1 MHMLDKETSIRL
13 SILRFPLIVAVV
25 FIHNAD
31 LAVKFSSGSLGST
44 GGDGIAEFFRNLISQ
59 GVARTAVPVFF
70 LMSGY
75 LFFLGVEWTR
85 DNYIAK
91 LKSRVRTLLIPFL
104 LWNIATL
111 AVYAVVQAL
120 PATRHYLSGAK
131 AEISSYQVYGYLD
144 AIFGIERMPISYQ
157 FWFIRDL
164 MVLCIL
170 APFVHYL
177 VSKLPLLTLGC
188 LGASW
193 FFGVWPVAV
202 PSSEA
207 ALFFAIG
214 TAVAVPG
221 QNLFRF
227 DRHSKTIY
235 LTYLLALSLDMFLIG
250 AAWGPYFHRFGVL
263 FGVLSLLC
271 ITRVI
276 VRNGKVRQV
285 LLALSSASFFVFA
298 AHEPMLTIVKK
309 IAFQLIH
316 PNAAATFLALYLLI
330 PVILVFLLVEVYK
343 HCSRWLPRFT
353 SVIVGGR

>member
-1 MHMLDKETSIRL
+1 MRL
-13 SILRFPLIVAVV
+13 SILRFPLIVGVV

-31 LAVKFSSGSLGST
+31 LAARFSSGSLGST
-44 GGDGIAEFFRNLISQ
+44 DGGGIAVFFRNLISS
-59 GVARTAVPVFF
+59 GVARTAVPLFF

-104 LWNIATL
+104 LWNTATL
-111 AVYAVVQAL
+111 AVIAVVQAL

-131 AEISSYQVYGYLD
+131 AEISSYEIYGYFD
-144 AIFGIERMPISYQ
+144 AIFGIDRMPISYQ

-170 APFVHYL
+170 APFIHYL
-177 VSKLPLLTLGC
+177 VSKLPFLTLGC

-193 FFGVWPVAV
+193 FLGVWPVAV

-214 TAVAVPG
+214 TAVAVPE
-221 QNLFRF
+221 QSLFRF
-227 DRHSKTIY
+227 DRHSNTIY
-235 LTYLLALSLDMFLIG
+235 LIYLVVLSLDMFSIG
-250 AAWGPYFHRFGVL
+250 TAWGQYIHRFGVL

-271 ITRVI
+271 LTRLI
-276 VRNGKVRQV
+276 VASRKVSQF

-316 PNAAATFLALYLLI
+316 PNAAATFFALYLLI
-330 PVILVFLLVEVYK
+330 PLILVFILVEVYK
-343 HCSRWLPRFT
+343 HCSRWFPRFT